1 MCTTDELAELL
12 GRAIDDKITQ
22 EQQKI
27 QSVCTLFQN
36 QIKKIK
42 NLNQANKESNIKIG
56 SQRTTVSIVW
66 YFVTSLAF
74 IFLVSVLSDVE

>member
-12 GRAIDDKITQ
+12 SRAIDDKITQ

-27 QSVCTLFQN
+27 KSDCTLFLN

-42 NLNQANKESNIKIG
+42 NLNQDNKESNLRIG

-66 YFVTSLAF
+66 YFVTSIAF
-74 IFLVSVLSDVE
+74 IFLVSVLSNLV